1 MDSKSNQIFCQD
13 IFQIFY
19 KYDPLQ
25 FLLHL
30 EQISFKYFWY
40 LLQQIQFYEL
50 VSETEFGNNI
60 SKRIWEME
68 NL

>member
-1 MDSKSNQIFCQD
+1 
-13 IFQIFY
+13 
-19 KYDPLQ
+19 
-25 FLLHL
+25 
-30 EQISFKYFWY
+30 
-40 LLQQIQFYEL
+40 LQQIQFYEL